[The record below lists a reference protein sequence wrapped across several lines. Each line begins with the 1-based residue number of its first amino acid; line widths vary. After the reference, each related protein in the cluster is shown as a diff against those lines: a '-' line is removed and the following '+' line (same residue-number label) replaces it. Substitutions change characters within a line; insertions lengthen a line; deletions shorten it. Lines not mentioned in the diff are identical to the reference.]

1 MARFEDYMTI
11 AEAAEM
17 RGITRQAVW
26 LLVKRDRVRHLRFG
40 NALFVHRKDME
51 SYDPHPGGR
60 PAKKR
65 PRKSQ
70 KAFKTQGS
78 KK

>member
-1 MARFEDYMTI
+1 MTV

-17 RGITRQAVW
+17 RGITRQGVW
-26 LLVKRDRVRHLRFG
+26 LLVKRDRVRHIRLG

-70 KAFKTQGS
+70 KAPTARRSKSERNGS
-78 KK
+78 R